1 MKKSLL
7 VVAVMMLLS
16 TAAMA
21 QVAIG
26 NPVPLQAA
34 DGAMIP
40 PIVDG
45 VEQGTDEVGAPGT
58 GVYSI
63 LINGWI
69 EAYARV
75 STYDNWIDFGVMNPT
90 HGSYAA
96 PARRWA
102 FSTVGAADTAINT
115 VAGQTG
121 GQAPLYEVN
130 GSTLNYDLAG
140 IQIQTNARLDLIMDF
155 GGYMSRCDSS
165 GTYYT
170 ANDPRRAD
178 SYSYQLRNQAKMVF
192 HGRFL
197 ESDGFIGT
205 DPGVEDDGT
214 QYKSPT
220 SGQLTDYNDWTNW
233 GAGVNAINNEDGWFE
248 PSSTNDPWTGL
259 AARATDG
266 GRAQLPA
273 LNLVVER
280 GQAQATG
287 TGEAAE
293 IWWTQ
298 RILRR
303 GLQDVAGNYRADMFI
318 TLTYREADAR
328 WNPAVK

>member
-7 VVAVMMLLS
+7 LVAVMMLLS

-21 QVAIG
+21 QVGIG
-26 NPVPLQAA
+26 NPVPLQEPAP
-34 DGAMIP
+34 GNVP
-40 PIVDG
+40 PIPDAL
-45 VEQGTDEVGAPGT
+45 EQGTRVVGDPAN
-58 GVYSI
+58 GVYDI

-75 STYDNWIDFGVMNPT
+75 SAYDNWIDFGIMSPT
-90 HGSYAA
+90 SGSYAA

-102 FSTVGAADTAINT
+102 FSENGEALYAL
-115 VAGQTG
+115 AGEDG
-121 GQAPLYEVN
+121 GQNPLYEVN
-130 GSTLNYDLAG
+130 GSTTNFDLAG
-140 IQIQTNARLDLIMDF
+140 IQIQTNARLDLVMDF
-155 GGYMSRCDSS
+155 GGYMRRCDDQ
-165 GTYYT
+165 GDYYT

-178 SYSYQLRNQAKMVF
+178 SYYYQLRNQAKMVF

-259 AARATDG
+259 ASFATDG
-266 GRAQLPA
+266 GRDQLPA

-280 GQAQATG
+280 GQAQTTG